1 MTNLQNHS
9 LSARNEIKKFLETH
23 SSPGNHLLIAVSGG
37 FDSIALSHLVFSLR
51 EELGIRVSTLT
62 VDHSLQENSAHWTE
76 QTVLRLKEFGIS
88 EAYSVKVEVDLN
100 SENGLE
106 AAARSARYQSLQA
119 KAQEIQAD
127 AIVLA
132 HTLDDQAET
141 VLLRLAQG
149 ASTNS
154 IASMR
159 AIQGNIWRP
168 LLNVRRS
175 TLRGYLEDVGVSAV
189 DDPHNYD
196 RRFTRVRVREELIP
210 LLLDVLGKDVVNSLS
225 VTARLAAIDS
235 DTLDV
240 ITDTRYE
247 IVVSD
252 DEVKCERLQE
262 ELPAIQ
268 LRILY
273 RWLGEIG
280 SQRFG
285 NEHVF
290 AVLRLATENQLKGP
304 LRVPGSEIQK
314 VSGTLRAVRSS
325 DG

>member
-1 MTNLQNHS
+1 MTNLQNAS
-9 LSARNEIKKFLETH
+9 FSARNEVRKFLETH

-37 FDSIALSHLVFSLR
+37 FDSMALSHLVLSLR
-51 EELGIRVSTLT
+51 EELGIRISTLT
-62 VDHSLQENSAHWTE
+62 VDHSLQENSAKWTE
-76 QTVLRLKEFGIS
+76 QTILRLNAYGIS
-88 EAYSVKVEVDLN
+88 DAYSVKVEVDLN

-106 AAARSARYQSLQA
+106 AAARNARYQALQA
-119 KAQEIQAD
+119 KATEIGAD
-127 AIVLA
+127 AILLA

-154 IASMR
+154 IAAMR
-159 AIQGNIWRP
+159 PIHRNLWRP

-175 TLRGYLEDVGVSAV
+175 TLRGYLEDLGGVAI

-196 RRFTRVRVREELIP
+196 RRFTRVRVREELLP

-235 DTLDV
+235 DSLNV
-240 ITDTRYE
+240 ITDEKFEY
-247 IVVSD
+247 VVSAG
-252 DEVKCERLQE
+252 EVNCGRLQE
-262 ELPAIQ
+262 QLPAIQ

-280 SQRFG
+280 SERFG

-290 AVLRLATENQLKGP
+290 SVLRLATENQLKGP

-314 VSGTLRAVRSS
+314 ESGTLRAVRST

>member
-9 LSARNEIKKFLETH
+9 LSARNDVKKFLETH

-37 FDSIALSHLVFSLR
+37 FDSMALGHLVLSLR
-51 EELGIRVSTLT
+51 EELGIRLSTLT
-62 VDHSLQENSAHWTE
+62 VDHSLQENSAQWTE
-76 QTVLRLKEFGIS
+76 QTVLRLKELGIQD
-88 EAYSVKVEVDLN
+88 AYSAKVEVELN

-106 AAARSARYQSLQA
+106 AAARSARYQALQV
-119 KAQEIQAD
+119 KALEIQAD

-159 AIQGNIWRP
+159 AIQGNLWRP
-168 LLNVRRS
+168 LLNLRRS

-196 RRFTRVRVREELIP
+196 RRFTRVRVREELLP
-210 LLLDVLGKDVVNSLS
+210 LLLEVLGKDVVKSLS
-225 VTARLAAIDS
+225 VTARLAAVDS

-240 ITDTRYE
+240 ITDTRYKF
-247 IVVSD
+247 VVSVG
-252 DEVKCERLQE
+252 EVNCERLKE

-290 AVLRLATENQLKGP
+290 SVLRLATENQLKGP

>member
-1 MTNLQNHS
+1 M
-9 LSARNEIKKFLETH
+9 
-23 SSPGNHLLIAVSGG
+23 
-37 FDSIALSHLVFSLR
+37 ALSHLVFSLH
-51 EELGIRVSTLT
+51 EELGIRLSTLT
-62 VDHSLQENSAHWTE
+62 VDHSLQENSAQWTE
-76 QTVLRLKEFGIS
+76 QTVLRLKELGIQD
-88 EAYSVKVEVDLN
+88 AYTAKVEVELN

-106 AAARSARYQSLQA
+106 AAARSARYQALQA
-119 KAQEIQAD
+119 KALEIYAD
-127 AIVLA
+127 AILLA

-159 AIQGNIWRP
+159 AIQGNLWRP
-168 LLNVRRS
+168 LLKVRRP
-175 TLRGYLEDVGVSAV
+175 TLRGYLEDVGVPAV

-196 RRFTRVRVREELIP
+196 RRFTRVRVREELLP
-210 LLLDVLGKDVVNSLS
+210 LLLDVIGKDVVNSLS

-240 ITDTRYE
+240 ITDIRYE

-252 DEVKCERLQE
+252 GVVNCERLKE

-280 SQRFG
+280 AQRFG

-290 AVLRLATENQLKGP
+290 SVLRLATENQLKGP

-314 VSGTLRAVRSS
+314 VSGTLRAVRST

>member
-1 MTNLQNHS
+1 MTNLQSHS
-9 LSARNEIKKFLETH
+9 LSARNEVKKFLETH
-23 SSPGNHLLIAVSGG
+23 SSPGDHLLIGVSGG
-37 FDSIALSHLVFSLR
+37 FDSMALSHLVLSLR
-51 EELGIRVSTLT
+51 EELGIRLSTLT
-62 VDHSLQENSAHWTE
+62 VDHSLQENSAQWTE
-76 QTVLRLKEFGIS
+76 QTVLRLQELGIQD
-88 EAYSVKVEVDLN
+88 AYSAKVDVDLN

-106 AAARSARYQSLQA
+106 AAARSARYQALQA
-119 KAQEIQAD
+119 RAQEIQAD

-132 HTLDDQAET
+132 HTRDDQAET

-247 IVVSD
+247 IVVID
-252 DEVKCERLQE
+252 DEVNCERLQE